1 MKTNKEF
8 VKRIITKLT
17 NKKFVKR
24 IIVTV
29 QLTNKEFVKRL
40 IATVQL
46 KTLIILLKVQASA
59 KLTDKEK
66 DVQKEVNELIPEIY
80 TDEDLKRI
88 ISELLLESKE
98 LKKMLIRLTNY
109 SSIALSKTSV
119 RYTLASKANKTYKTI
134 IVILSIAL
142 LVSILGIIFV
152 LLF

>member
-8 VKRIITKLT
+8 VKRIIT
-17 NKKFVKR
+17 
-24 IIVTV
+24 
-29 QLTNKEFVKRL
+29 
-40 IATVQL
+40 TVQL
-46 KTLIILLKVQASA
+46 KTLIRLLKVQASA

-80 TDEDLKRI
+80 TDEDLKGI
-88 ISELLLESKE
+88 ISKLLLENKSLNKI
-98 LKKMLIRLTNY
+98 LIHTTNY
-109 SSIALSKTSV
+109 SVIHLSKILT
-119 RYTLASKANKTYKTI
+119 RYTLASIANKRYKTT

>member
-8 VKRIITKLT
+8 VKRII
-17 NKKFVKR
+17 
-24 IIVTV
+24 
-29 QLTNKEFVKRL
+29 
-40 IATVQL
+40 ATVQL
-46 KTLIILLKVQASA
+46 KTLIRLLKVQASA

-109 SSIALSKTSV
+109 SSIALSKTPV
-119 RYTLASKANKTYKTI
+119 RYILASKANKTYKTI

>member
-8 VKRIITKLT
+8 VKRTI
-17 NKKFVKR
+17 
-24 IIVTV
+24 
-29 QLTNKEFVKRL
+29 E
-40 IATVQL
+40 TVQL

-88 ISELLLESKE
+88 ISELLLESKK
-98 LKKMLIRLTNY
+98 LKKMLIRLTNH
-109 SSIALSKTSV
+109 SSIDLSKTSV
-119 RYTLASKANKTYKTI
+119 RYILASKANKTYKTI

-142 LVSILGIIFV
+142 LVSLLGIIFV

>member
-8 VKRIITKLT
+8 VKRI
-17 NKKFVKR
+17 
-24 IIVTV
+24 
-29 QLTNKEFVKRL
+29 

-80 TDEDLKRI
+80 TDLKRI

-119 RYTLASKANKTYKTI
+119 RYILASKANKTYKTI

>member
-8 VKRIITKLT
+8 VKRII
-17 NKKFVKR
+17 
-24 IIVTV
+24 
-29 QLTNKEFVKRL
+29 
-40 IATVQL
+40 ATVQL
-46 KTLIILLKVQASA
+46 KTLIGLLKVQASA

-119 RYTLASKANKTYKTI
+119 RYILASKANKTYKTI

>member
-8 VKRIITKLT
+8 VKRTI
-17 NKKFVKR
+17 
-24 IIVTV
+24 
-29 QLTNKEFVKRL
+29 E
-40 IATVQL
+40 TVQL

-109 SSIALSKTSV
+109 SSIDLSKASV
-119 RYTLASKANKTYKTI
+119 RYILASKANKTYKTI

-142 LVSILGIIFV
+142 LVSLLGIIFV

>member
-8 VKRIITKLT
+8 VKRI
-17 NKKFVKR
+17 
-24 IIVTV
+24 
-29 QLTNKEFVKRL
+29 

-80 TDEDLKRI
+80 TDEDLKGI
-88 ISELLLESKE
+88 ISKLLLENKSLNKI
-98 LKKMLIRLTNY
+98 LIHTTNY
-109 SSIALSKTSV
+109 SVIHLSKILT
-119 RYTLASKANKTYKTI
+119 RYTLASIANKRYKTT

-142 LVSILGIIFV
+142 LVSLLGIIFV

>member
-8 VKRIITKLT
+8 VKRII
-17 NKKFVKR
+17 
-24 IIVTV
+24 
-29 QLTNKEFVKRL
+29 E
-40 IATVQL
+40 TVQL

-88 ISELLLESKE
+88 ISELLLENKSLNKI
-98 LKKMLIRLTNY
+98 LIHTTNY
-109 SSIALSKTSV
+109 SVIHLSKILT
-119 RYTLASKANKTYKTI
+119 RYTLASIANKRYKTT

-142 LVSILGIIFV
+142 LVSLLGIIFV

>member
-8 VKRIITKLT
+8 VKRII
-17 NKKFVKR
+17 
-24 IIVTV
+24 
-29 QLTNKEFVKRL
+29 
-40 IATVQL
+40 AAVQL
-46 KTLIILLKVQASA
+46 KTLIRLLKVQESV

-98 LKKMLIRLTNY
+98 LKKMLICLTNY
-109 SSIALSKTSV
+109 SSIALSKTIV
-119 RYTLASKANKTYKTI
+119 RYILASKANKTYKTI

>member
-8 VKRIITKLT
+8 VKRII
-17 NKKFVKR
+17 
-24 IIVTV
+24 
-29 QLTNKEFVKRL
+29 E
-40 IATVQL
+40 TVQL
-46 KTLIILLKVQASA
+46 KTLIILLKVQASV

-109 SSIALSKTSV
+109 SSIDLSKNSV
-119 RYTLASKANKTYKTI
+119 RYILASKANKTYKTI

-142 LVSILGIIFV
+142 LVSLLGIIFV

>member
-8 VKRIITKLT
+8 VKRI
-17 NKKFVKR
+17 
-24 IIVTV
+24 
-29 QLTNKEFVKRL
+29 

-88 ISELLLESKE
+88 ISKLLLENKSLNKI
-98 LKKMLIRLTNY
+98 LIHTTNY
-109 SSIALSKTSV
+109 SVIHLSKILT
-119 RYTLASKANKTYKTI
+119 RYTLASIANKRYKTT

>member
-8 VKRIITKLT
+8 VKRII
-17 NKKFVKR
+17 
-24 IIVTV
+24 
-29 QLTNKEFVKRL
+29 E
-40 IATVQL
+40 TVQL

-109 SSIALSKTSV
+109 SSIDLSKASV
-119 RYTLASKANKTYKTI
+119 RYILASKANKTYKTI

-142 LVSILGIIFV
+142 LVSLLGIIFV

>member
-8 VKRIITKLT
+8 VKRI
-17 NKKFVKR
+17 
-24 IIVTV
+24 
-29 QLTNKEFVKRL
+29 

-80 TDEDLKRI
+80 TDEDLKGI
-88 ISELLLESKE
+88 ISKLLLENKSLNKI
-98 LKKMLIRLTNY
+98 LIHTTNY
-109 SSIALSKTSV
+109 SVIHLSKILT
-119 RYTLASKANKTYKTI
+119 RYTLASIANKRYKTI

>member
-8 VKRIITKLT
+8 VKRTI
-17 NKKFVKR
+17 
-24 IIVTV
+24 
-29 QLTNKEFVKRL
+29 E
-40 IATVQL
+40 TVQL

-88 ISELLLESKE
+88 ISEILLESKE
-98 LKKMLIRLTNY
+98 LKKMLIHLTNY
-109 SSIALSKTSV
+109 SSIDLSKASV
-119 RYTLASKANKTYKTI
+119 RYILASKANKTYKTI

-142 LVSILGIIFV
+142 LVSLLGIIFV

>member
-8 VKRIITKLT
+8 VKRIIE
-17 NKKFVKR
+17 
-24 IIVTV
+24 TV
-29 QLTNKEFVKRL
+29 QLSTMKTNKEFVKR
-40 IATVQL
+40 IIETVQL
-46 KTLIILLKVQASA
+46 KTLIILLKVQASV

-109 SSIALSKTSV
+109 SSIDLSKTSV
-119 RYTLASKANKTYKTI
+119 RYILASKANKTYKTI

-142 LVSILGIIFV
+142 LVSLLGIIFV

>member
-8 VKRIITKLT
+8 VKRI
-17 NKKFVKR
+17 
-24 IIVTV
+24 
-29 QLTNKEFVKRL
+29 

-80 TDEDLKRI
+80 TDEDLKGI
-88 ISELLLESKE
+88 ISKLLLENKSLNKI
-98 LKKMLIRLTNY
+98 LIHTTNY
-109 SSIALSKTSV
+109 SVIHLSKILTRYKLASIA
-119 RYTLASKANKTYKTI
+119 NKRYKTT
-134 IVILSIAL
+134 IVILSITL
-142 LVSILGIIFV
+142 LVSLLGIIFV

>member
-8 VKRIITKLT
+8 VKRI
-17 NKKFVKR
+17 
-24 IIVTV
+24 
-29 QLTNKEFVKRL
+29 

-80 TDEDLKRI
+80 TDEDLKGI
-88 ISELLLESKE
+88 ISKLLLENKSLNKI
-98 LKKMLIRLTNY
+98 LIHTTNY
-109 SSIALSKTSV
+109 SVIHLSKILT
-119 RYTLASKANKTYKTI
+119 RYTLASIANKRYKTT

>member
-8 VKRIITKLT
+8 VKRII
-17 NKKFVKR
+17 
-24 IIVTV
+24 
-29 QLTNKEFVKRL
+29 E
-40 IATVQL
+40 TVQL
-46 KTLIILLKVQASA
+46 KTVIILLKVQASV

-98 LKKMLIRLTNY
+98 LRKMLIRLTNY
-109 SSIALSKTSV
+109 SSVDLSKASV
-119 RYTLASKANKTYKTI
+119 RYILASKANKTYKTI

-142 LVSILGIIFV
+142 LVSLLGIIFV

>member
-8 VKRIITKLT
+8 VKRII
-17 NKKFVKR
+17 
-24 IIVTV
+24 
-29 QLTNKEFVKRL
+29 
-40 IATVQL
+40 AAVQL
-46 KTLIILLKVQASA
+46 KTLIRLLKVQASA
-59 KLTDKEK
+59 GLTDKEK

-98 LKKMLIRLTNY
+98 LKKMLIRLTDY
-109 SSIALSKTSV
+109 SSIFLSKTSV
-119 RYTLASKANKTYKTI
+119 RYILALEANKTYKTI

>member
-8 VKRIITKLT
+8 VKRII
-17 NKKFVKR
+17 
-24 IIVTV
+24 
-29 QLTNKEFVKRL
+29 
-40 IATVQL
+40 AAVQL
-46 KTLIILLKVQASA
+46 KTLIRLLKVQASA
-59 KLTDKEK
+59 ELTDKEK

-109 SSIALSKTSV
+109 SSIVLSKTSV
-119 RYTLASKANKTYKTI
+119 RYILALEANKTYKTI

>member
-8 VKRIITKLT
+8 VKRIIE
-17 NKKFVKR
+17 
-24 IIVTV
+24 TV
-29 QLTNKEFVKRL
+29 QLE
-40 IATVQL
+40 
-46 KTLIILLKVQASA
+46 TLIILLKVQASTR
-59 KLTDKEK
+59 LTDEER

-98 LKKMLIRLTNY
+98 LKKTLIRLTNY
-109 SSIALSKTSV
+109 SSVDLSKTSV
-119 RYTLASKANKTYKTI
+119 RYILSSKVNKTYKTI

-142 LVSILGIIFV
+142 LVSLLGIIFV

>member
-8 VKRIITKLT
+8 VKRI
-17 NKKFVKR
+17 
-24 IIVTV
+24 
-29 QLTNKEFVKRL
+29 

-66 DVQKEVNELIPEIY
+66 DVEKEVNELIPEIY
-80 TDEDLKRI
+80 TDEDLKGI
-88 ISELLLESKE
+88 ISKLLLENKSLNKI
-98 LKKMLIRLTNY
+98 LIHTTDY
-109 SSIALSKTSV
+109 SVIHLSKILT
-119 RYTLASKANKTYKTI
+119 RYTLALIANKRYKTT

-142 LVSILGIIFV
+142 LVSLLGIIFV

>member
-8 VKRIITKLT
+8 VKRII
-17 NKKFVKR
+17 
-24 IIVTV
+24 
-29 QLTNKEFVKRL
+29 
-40 IATVQL
+40 ATVQL
-46 KTLIILLKVQASA
+46 KTLIRLLKVQASA
-59 KLTDKEK
+59 ELTDEKK

-119 RYTLASKANKTYKTI
+119 RYILASKANKTYKTI

>member
-8 VKRIITKLT
+8 VKRIIE
-17 NKKFVKR
+17 
-24 IIVTV
+24 TV
-29 QLTNKEFVKRL
+29 QLKTNKEFVKR
-40 IATVQL
+40 IIETVQL
-46 KTLIILLKVQASA
+46 KTLIILLKVQESA

-109 SSIALSKTSV
+109 SSIDLSKTSV
-119 RYTLASKANKTYKTI
+119 RYILASKANKTYKTI

-142 LVSILGIIFV
+142 LVSLLGIIFV

>member
-8 VKRIITKLT
+8 VKRII
-17 NKKFVKR
+17 
-24 IIVTV
+24 
-29 QLTNKEFVKRL
+29 
-40 IATVQL
+40 ATVQL
-46 KTLIILLKVQASA
+46 KTLIRLLKVQVLAE
-59 KLTDKEK
+59 LTDKEK
-66 DVQKEVNELIPEIY
+66 DVQKEVNKLIPEIY

-98 LKKMLIRLTNY
+98 LKKMLVRLINY

-119 RYTLASKANKTYKTI
+119 RYILASKANKRYKTT

>member
-8 VKRIITKLT
+8 VKRII
-17 NKKFVKR
+17 
-24 IIVTV
+24 
-29 QLTNKEFVKRL
+29 E
-40 IATVQL
+40 TVQL
-46 KTLIILLKVQASA
+46 KTLIILLKVQTSV

-98 LKKMLIRLTNY
+98 LKKMLIHLTNY
-109 SSIALSKTSV
+109 SSIDLSKTSV
-119 RYTLASKANKTYKTI
+119 RYILASKANKTCKTI

-142 LVSILGIIFV
+142 LVSLLGIIFV

>member
-8 VKRIITKLT
+8 VKRIIET
-17 NKKFVKR
+17 VK
-24 IIVTV
+24 
-29 QLTNKEFVKRL
+29 
-40 IATVQL
+40 L

-109 SSIALSKTSV
+109 SSIDLSKTSV
-119 RYTLASKANKTYKTI
+119 RYILASKANKTYKTI

-142 LVSILGIIFV
+142 LVSLLGIIFV

>member
-8 VKRIITKLT
+8 VKRTI
-17 NKKFVKR
+17 
-24 IIVTV
+24 
-29 QLTNKEFVKRL
+29 E
-40 IATVQL
+40 TVQL

-59 KLTDKEK
+59 TLTDKEK

-109 SSIALSKTSV
+109 SSIDLSKASV
-119 RYTLASKANKTYKTI
+119 RYILASKANKTYKTI

-142 LVSILGIIFV
+142 LVSLLGIIFV